1 MLTDPYIPFTP
12 EEYDAKYEVAS
23 RLTRFSEMKEF
34 LDTLFAPYEGSGFA
48 EFRAFKEGSGARQK
62 FIALEYLADYHKEIF
77 RWAHDLNEQGYGI
90 YAGVLPRKANRGR
103 KEDVMSAAWMWAD
116 LDFKLGGE
124 QAVLTLIAELP
135 AEQYPHMIV
144 LSGNGLHAYWKLSK
158 VIDFTSP
165 EIIKR
170 FETALHGFQNNVQP
184 GTDSVQD
191 ISRVLRLPGTFNT
204 KMDERKHVAL
214 VSEKVC
220 LPLRKG

>member
-1 MLTDPYIPFTP
+1 METLSDPFTA

-48 EFRAFKEGSGARQK
+48 EFRAFKDGGSARQK
-62 FIALEYLADYHKEIF
+62 FVPLEFLADHHKEIF
-77 RWAHDLNEQGYGI
+77 RWSHELNEQGYGI

-124 QAVLTLIAELP
+124 DTVMERIATLP
-135 AEQYPHMIV
+135 AKQYPHMLV
-144 LSGNGLHAYWKLSK
+144 LSGNGVHAYWRLSK
-158 VIDFTSP
+158 LIEFTRK
-165 EIIKR
+165 EIITR
-170 FETALHGFQNNVQP
+170 FETALHGFQTMVQP

-204 KMDERKHVAL
+204 KKGDRKHVAL
-214 VSEKVC
+214 VSEKIC
-220 LPLRKG
+220 LPIRES